1 MMKVELDEHRS
12 GGGRGNEDG
21 GGDQNGG
28 GVDKKKG
35 TKEVEEVEES
45 VNERVERKV
54 NV

>member
-1 MMKVELDEHRS
+1 MMKVELDENRS

-21 GGDQNGG
+21 DGDQNGG